1 MHLNPD
7 PRITKPSRS
16 IKLQEAAPNS
26 FSISPSHS
34 YSHTRY
40 LKSFAFSE
48 SCMQRAET
56 NPNHHPLFFLPSPLS
71 FPFFLPLSSFV
82 LEFSPSSSL
91 PILFHVPS
99 HLSSYLSPSLF
110 FPRSFFIFHLH
121 RESRTPPPRGGR
133 DGEVWVRVC
142 VRQHGAGGDVIHGQC
157 CLTCMPSNVVSRQ
170 RALEHF
176 RATGK

>member
-56 NPNHHPLFFLPSPLS
+56 NPNHHPLFFLPSPLN
-71 FPFFLPLSSFV
+71 FPFFLPPRILSFLFPPDPFPRSFTPFI
-82 LEFSPSSSL
+82 LPLSL
-91 PILFHVPS
+91 
-99 HLSSYLSPSLF
+99 SLF
-110 FPRSFFIFHLH
+110 FPCTVFIFHLH

>member
-56 NPNHHPLFFLPSPLS
+56 NPNHPPPLFFLPSPLN

-91 PILFHVPS
+91 PILFHFPS
-99 HLSSYLSPSLF
+99 HLSSYLSLSLF
-110 FPRSFFIFHLH
+110 SFLSLQRIHLSPPS
-121 RESRTPPPRGGR
+121 REWNAPSSRGPGWGGV
-133 DGEVWVRVC
+133 GARVC
-142 VRQHGAGGDVIHGQC
+142 
-157 CLTCMPSNVVSRQ
+157 
-170 RALEHF
+170 
-176 RATGK
+176 